1 MANAAITITLTIV
14 VLINTAQSLY
24 IIPNPETGCIG
35 IKPGKCNNILFSKVN
50 DQQISDLLLE
60 LESVDVDIPN
70 RIDDAQLKSQ
80 HNSKL
85 VGTAAADTRTST
97 TSYIDD

>member
-1 MANAAITITLTIV
+1 M
-14 VLINTAQSLY
+14 
-24 IIPNPETGCIG
+24 
-35 IKPGKCNNILFSKVN
+35 
-50 DQQISDLLLE
+50 LE

-70 RIDDAQLKSQ
+70 RINDAQLKSQ

-85 VGTAAADTRTST
+85 VGAAAGDTQTST